1 MNTITETALSE
12 YGMTPDKILSGEQIE
27 LDPEVKVNPRK
38 EKYVQYEF
46 AKKLV
51 NFCISDLLDAYRAIE
66 TLEGEK
72 EDLTTQASEAAEAAN
87 KSSDQVR
94 KVLAK
99 DKEFAAAERM
109 LAKVEQQLDTF
120 AKDKKLDQET
130 INSLRAQVGDLKGQV
145 SELNHLKETVP
156 QLEADVNQVLANL
169 RMYLEEEGIPLSPDT
184 YEGFDDYGDYE
195 DGYDDDTDI

>member
-12 YGMTPDKILSGEQIE
+12 YGMTPDVVLSGEQIE
-27 LDPEVKVNPRK
+27 FDPEAKVNPRK

-51 NFCISDLLDAYRAIE
+51 AACVSDLVDAYRAIE

-87 KSSDQVR
+87 KCSDQVR

-184 YEGFDDYGDYE
+184 YEGSDDYGDYE